1 MAKKKDDIDHILRK
15 WNFDPSSVNVRLLE
29 LANREVLQMRVDM
42 GVLQLEIEGRPD
54 GGRPDGA
61 TTYFELL
68 KRKASVSDQEFV
80 RSEKQCVEVDRE
92 FVQFYHRRICWLQ
105 LKEFDRAV
113 LDADHTLALMDFC
126 KAHSPDD
133 EWTISHEQ
141 YRPFVLYHRTQAA
154 ALTQLDVENS
164 LHAELAIEEVNQGL
178 KRLKVLFLEYD
189 AQEQYENDE
198 LVQRLIEFRDS
209 LREKYGVDQTLNE
222 QLATA
227 VENEDYELA
236 ARLRDQI
243 SQRDAA
249 SHFEEE

>member
-1 MAKKKDDIDHILRK
+1 
-15 WNFDPSSVNVRLLE
+15 
-29 LANREVLQMRVDM
+29 
-42 GVLQLEIEGRPD
+42 
-54 GGRPDGA
+54 
-61 TTYFELL
+61 
-68 KRKASVSDQEFV
+68 
-80 RSEKQCVEVDRE
+80 
-92 FVQFYHRRICWLQ
+92 
-105 LKEFDRAV
+105 
-113 LDADHTLALMDFC
+113 
-126 KAHSPDD
+126 
-133 EWTISHEQ
+133 
-141 YRPFVLYHRTQAA
+141 

-227 VENEDYELA
+227 VDNEDYELA